1 MMNWTIFSIVL
12 RESLEALLI
21 IGILTS
27 VLKKDEAATKKHW
40 MFLIFGVL
48 AGIFVSIALGTS
60 IMFIPD
66 AVSEST
72 MNYIDVGF
80 PLVAGLMIIH
90 VMWWMHKN
98 AKNLKSDLTEKVESA
113 LSKQSLISLSLIA
126 FLAVA
131 REGLETVL
139 FLSGELIEATA
150 NKLMNLSLQIGLA
163 VVVSYVIYALL
174 QKTLGK
180 LHYKWFFRVTNV
192 LLFAAAVQL
201 IYTAYSKYQALA

>member
-1 MMNWTIFSIVL
+1 MNWTTFSIVL

-27 VLKKDEAATKKHW
+27 VLKKDEATTKKHW

-48 AGIFVSIALGTS
+48 AGIFVSLAMGLS
-60 IMFIPD
+60 IMFLPD
-66 AVSEST
+66 ALPESA
-72 MNYIDVGF
+72 MNYVDVGF

-98 AKNLKSDLTEKVESA
+98 SKTIKSDLTEKVENA
-113 LSKQSLISLSLIA
+113 LSRQSLISLSLIA
-126 FLAVA
+126 FLAVT

-139 FLSGELIEATA
+139 FLSGELIEAGA
-150 NKLMNLSLQIGLA
+150 EKLLNIGGQIALA
-163 VVVSYVIYALL
+163 VIVSYVIFFIL

-180 LHYKWFFRVTNV
+180 LHYKWFFRVTNI
-192 LLFAAAVQL
+192 LLLGAAIQL
-201 IYTAYSKYQALA
+201 LYTAYNKYLALA

>member
-1 MMNWTIFSIVL
+1 MNWTTFSIVL

-27 VLKKDEAATKKHW
+27 VLKKDASTTKRHW
-40 MFLIFGVL
+40 LFLMFGVL
-48 AGIFVSIALGTS
+48 AGVLVSLALGTS
-60 IMFIPD
+60 IMFLPD
-66 AVSEST
+66 AVPESA

-98 AKNLKSDLTEKVESA
+98 SKNIKSDLTEKVENA
-113 LSKQSLISLSLIA
+113 LSKQSLISLALIS
-126 FLAVA
+126 FLAVT

-150 NKLMNLSLQIGLA
+150 EKLLSLSGQVALA
-163 VVVSYVIYALL
+163 VMASFIIYFVL
-174 QKTLGK
+174 QRTLGR

-192 LLFAAAVQL
+192 LLFGAAVQL
-201 IYTAYSKYQALA
+201 LYTAYNKYQALV

>member
-1 MMNWTIFSIVL
+1 MNWTTFSIVL

-27 VLKKDEAATKKHW
+27 VLKKDAATTKRHW

-66 AVSEST
+66 AVPESL

-80 PLVAGLMIIH
+80 PLIAGLMIVH

-98 AKNLKSDLTEKVESA
+98 AKNIKSDLTEKVEDA

-150 NKLMNLSLQIGLA
+150 EKLLSLSWQIALA
-163 VVVSYVIYALL
+163 IAVSYVIYVVL
-174 QKTLGK
+174 QRTLGT

-192 LLFAAAVQL
+192 LLLGAAIQL
-201 IYTAYSKYQALA
+201 LYTAYIKYQSLA

>member
-1 MMNWTIFSIVL
+1 MNWTAFSIVL

-27 VLKKDEAATKKHW
+27 VLKKDESTTKKHW

-48 AGIFVSIALGTS
+48 AGIFVSLALGMS
-60 IMFIPD
+60 IMFLPD
-66 AVSEST
+66 ALPESA

-98 AKNLKSDLTEKVESA
+98 ARTMKSDLTEKVENA
-113 LSKQSLISLSLIA
+113 LSKQSLISLLLIS

-139 FLSGELIEATA
+139 FLSGELIEATFD
-150 NKLMNLSLQIGLA
+150 KLINLGGQIALA
-163 VVVSYVIYALL
+163 VAASYVIYFIL
-174 QKTLGK
+174 QKSLGS
-180 LHYKWFFRVTNV
+180 LHFKWFFRVTNV
-192 LLFAAAVQL
+192 LLFAAAIQL
-201 IYTAYSKYQALA
+201 FYTAYNKYQYI

>member
-1 MMNWTIFSIVL
+1 MNWTTFSIVL

-27 VLKKDEAATKKHW
+27 VLKKDEATTKKHW

-48 AGIFVSIALGTS
+48 VGVFVSLAMGLS
-60 IMFIPD
+60 IMFLPD
-66 AVSEST
+66 ALPESA
-72 MNYIDVGF
+72 MNYVDVGF
-80 PLVAGLMIIH
+80 PLIAGLMIIH

-98 AKNLKSDLTEKVESA
+98 SKSIKSDLTEKVENA
-113 LSKQSLISLSLIA
+113 LSRQSLISLTLIA

-139 FLSGELIEATA
+139 FLSGELIEAGA
-150 NKLMNLSLQIGLA
+150 EKLINIGGQIALA
-163 VVVSYVIYALL
+163 VIASYIIFFVL

-201 IYTAYSKYQALA
+201 LYTAYNKYQSLV

>member
-1 MMNWTIFSIVL
+1 MNWAAFSIVL

-27 VLKKDEAATKKHW
+27 VLKKDQNTTKKHW

-48 AGIFVSIALGTS
+48 AGVFVSLALGMS
-60 IMFIPD
+60 IMFLPD
-66 AVSEST
+66 AVPESA

-98 AKNLKSDLTEKVESA
+98 AKTVKSDLTEKVENA
-113 LSKQSLISLSLIA
+113 LSKQSLISLLLIS

-139 FLSGELIEATA
+139 FLSGELIEATSD
-150 NKLMNLSLQIGLA
+150 KLLNLGGQIALA
-163 VVVSYVIYALL
+163 VIVSYVIYFIL
-174 QKTLGK
+174 QKSLGS
-180 LHYKWFFRVTNV
+180 LHFKWFFRVTNV

-201 IYTAYSKYQALA
+201 LYTAYNKYQYI

>member
-1 MMNWTIFSIVL
+1 MNWTTFSIVL

-27 VLKKDEAATKKHW
+27 VLKKDETTTKKHW

-48 AGIFVSIALGTS
+48 AGVFVSIALGTS

-98 AKNLKSDLTEKVESA
+98 SKTIKSDLTEKVENA

-150 NKLMNLSLQIGLA
+150 NKLVNLSLQIALA
-163 VVVSYVIYALL
+163 IVVSYLIYALL

-192 LLFAAAVQL
+192 LLLAAAMQL

>member
-1 MMNWTIFSIVL
+1 MNWTTFSIVL

-27 VLKKDEAATKKHW
+27 VLKKDETTTKKHW
-40 MFLIFGVL
+40 MFLVFGVL

-163 VVVSYVIYALL
+163 VVVSYVIYVLL

>member
-1 MMNWTIFSIVL
+1 MNWTTFSIVL

-27 VLKKDEAATKKHW
+27 VLKKDEATTKKHW

-48 AGIFVSIALGTS
+48 AGVFVSLAMGLS
-60 IMFIPD
+60 IMFLPD
-66 AVSEST
+66 ALPESA
-72 MNYIDVGF
+72 MNYVDVGF
-80 PLVAGLMIIH
+80 PLIAGLMIIH

-98 AKNLKSDLTEKVESA
+98 SKSIKSDLTEKVENA
-113 LSKQSLISLSLIA
+113 LSRQSLISLTLIA

-139 FLSGELIEATA
+139 FLSGELIEAGA
-150 NKLMNLSLQIGLA
+150 EKLINIGGQIALA
-163 VVVSYVIYALL
+163 VIASYIIFFVL

-201 IYTAYSKYQALA
+201 LYTAYNKYQSLV

>member
-1 MMNWTIFSIVL
+1 MNWTTFSIVL

-27 VLKKDEAATKKHW
+27 VLKKDEATTKKHW

-98 AKNLKSDLTEKVESA
+98 AKNLKSDLTEKVENA
-113 LSKQSLISLSLIA
+113 LNKQSLISLSLIA

-150 NKLMNLSLQIGLA
+150 NKLVNLSLQIALA
-163 VVVSYVIYALL
+163 VVVSYVIYVLL

>member
-1 MMNWTIFSIVL
+1 MNWTTFSIVL

-27 VLKKDEAATKKHW
+27 VLKKDEATTKKHW

-48 AGIFVSIALGTS
+48 AGIFVSIGLGTS

-98 AKNLKSDLTEKVESA
+98 AKNLKSDLTEKVETA

-150 NKLMNLSLQIGLA
+150 NKLLNLSLQIGLA
-163 VVVSYVIYALL
+163 IVVSYLIYVLL
-174 QKTLGK
+174 QRTLGK

>member
-1 MMNWTIFSIVL
+1 MNWTAFSIVL

-27 VLKKDEAATKKHW
+27 VLKKDSNTTKTHW

-48 AGIFVSIALGTS
+48 AGIALSLTLGMAIMFLPDALPESALG
-60 IMFIPD
+60 
-66 AVSEST
+66 
-72 MNYIDVGF
+72 YIDVGF

-98 AKNLKSDLTEKVESA
+98 ARTMTSDLKGQVQDA
-113 LSKQSLISLSLIA
+113 INKQSLVSLLLIS

-139 FLSGELIEATA
+139 FLSGELIEATSE
-150 NKLMNLSLQIGLA
+150 KLLNLGMQIGLA
-163 VVVSYVIYALL
+163 VAVSYGIYYVL
-174 QKTLGK
+174 QRTLGG
-180 LHYKWFFRVTNV
+180 LHMKWFFRVTNV
-192 LLFAAAVQL
+192 LLAVAAVQL
-201 IYTAYSKYQALA
+201 LYTAYSKYQYL

>member
-1 MMNWTIFSIVL
+1 MNWTTFSIVL

-27 VLKKDEAATKKHW
+27 VLKKDEATTKKHW

-48 AGIFVSIALGTS
+48 AGIFVSLAMGLS
-60 IMFIPD
+60 IMFLPD
-66 AVSEST
+66 ALPESA
-72 MNYIDVGF
+72 MNYVDVGF
-80 PLVAGLMIIH
+80 PLIAGLMIIH

-98 AKNLKSDLTEKVESA
+98 SKNIKSDLTEKVENA
-113 LSKQSLISLSLIA
+113 LSRQSLISLTLIA

-139 FLSGELIEATA
+139 FLSGELIEAGA
-150 NKLMNLSLQIGLA
+150 EKLLNIGGQIALA
-163 VVVSYVIYALL
+163 VIASYVIFLVL

-201 IYTAYSKYQALA
+201 LYTAYNKYQSLV

>member
-1 MMNWTIFSIVL
+1 MNWAAFSIVL

-27 VLKKDEAATKKHW
+27 VLKKDQNTTKKHW

-48 AGIFVSIALGTS
+48 AGIFVSLAMGLS
-60 IMFIPD
+60 IMFLPD
-66 AVSEST
+66 ALPESA
-72 MNYIDVGF
+72 MNYVDVGF

-98 AKNLKSDLTEKVESA
+98 AKNIKSDLTEKVEDA
-113 LSKQSLISLSLIA
+113 LSKQNLISLLLIS

-139 FLSGELIEATA
+139 FLSGELIEATSQ
-150 NKLMNLSLQIGLA
+150 KLFSLGGQIALA
-163 VVVSYVIYALL
+163 ILASYAIYFIL
-174 QKTLGK
+174 QKTLGS

-201 IYTAYSKYQALA
+201 LYTAYNKYQYI

>member
-1 MMNWTIFSIVL
+1 MNWTAFSIVL

-21 IGILTS
+21 IGILSS
-27 VLKKDEAATKKHW
+27 VLKKDENTTKKHW

-48 AGIFVSIALGTS
+48 AGIFVSLALGMS
-60 IMFIPD
+60 IMFLPD
-66 AVSEST
+66 ALPESAL
-72 MNYIDVGF
+72 NYIDVGF

-98 AKNLKSDLTEKVESA
+98 ARTMKSDLTEKVENA
-113 LSKQSLISLSLIA
+113 LSKQSLISLLLIS

-139 FLSGELIEATA
+139 FLSGELIEATSD
-150 NKLMNLSLQIGLA
+150 KLLNLSGQIALA
-163 VVVSYVIYALL
+163 IAVSYAIYFIL
-174 QKTLGK
+174 QKSLGS
-180 LHYKWFFRVTNV
+180 LHFKWFFRVTNV

-201 IYTAYSKYQALA
+201 LYTAYNKYQYI

>member
-1 MMNWTIFSIVL
+1 MNWTAFSIVL

-27 VLKKDEAATKKHW
+27 VLKKDENTTKKHW

-48 AGIFVSIALGTS
+48 AGIFVSLALGMS
-60 IMFIPD
+60 IMFLPD
-66 AVSEST
+66 ALPESA

-98 AKNLKSDLTEKVESA
+98 ARTIKSDLTEKVENA
-113 LSKQSLISLSLIA
+113 LSKQSLISLLLIS

-139 FLSGELIEATA
+139 FLSGELIEATSD
-150 NKLMNLSLQIGLA
+150 KLLNLGGQIALA
-163 VVVSYVIYALL
+163 VGVSYAIYYVL
-174 QKTLGK
+174 QMTLGS
-180 LHYKWFFRVTNV
+180 LHFKWFFRVTNV

-201 IYTAYSKYQALA
+201 LYTAYNKYQYI

>member
-1 MMNWTIFSIVL
+1 MNWTTFSIVL

-27 VLKKDEAATKKHW
+27 VLKKDETTTKKHW

-48 AGIFVSIALGTS
+48 AGILVSIALGTS

-80 PLVAGLMIIH
+80 PLIAGLMIIH

-98 AKNLKSDLTEKVESA
+98 SKHLKSDLTEKVENA
-113 LSKQSLISLSLIA
+113 LNKQSLISLSLIA

-150 NKLMNLSLQIGLA
+150 NKIMNLSLQIGLA
-163 VVVSYVIYALL
+163 VIVSYVIYAVL
-174 QKTLGK
+174 QRTLGR

-192 LLFAAAVQL
+192 LLLAAAVQL
-201 IYTAYSKYQALA
+201 IYTAYSKYQSLA

>member
-1 MMNWTIFSIVL
+1 MNWTAFSIVL

-27 VLKKDEAATKKHW
+27 VLKKDQNTTKKHW

-48 AGIFVSIALGTS
+48 AGIFVSLVLGMS
-60 IMFIPD
+60 IMFLPD
-66 AVSEST
+66 ALPDSA

-98 AKNLKSDLTEKVESA
+98 AKTIKSDLTEKVENA
-113 LSKQSLISLSLIA
+113 LSRQSMISLLLIS

-139 FLSGELIEATA
+139 FLSGELIEATSQ
-150 NKLMNLSLQIGLA
+150 KLLNLGGQIALA
-163 VVVSYVIYALL
+163 VAASYAIYFVL
-174 QKTLGK
+174 QKSLGS

-201 IYTAYSKYQALA
+201 LYTAYNKYQYI

>member
-1 MMNWTIFSIVL
+1 MSWTTFSIVL

-27 VLKKDEAATKKHW
+27 VLKKDETTTKKHW

-48 AGIFVSIALGTS
+48 AGIFVSLALGMS
-60 IMFIPD
+60 IMFLPD
-66 AVSEST
+66 ALPET
-72 MNYIDVGF
+72 AMNYIDVGF

-98 AKNLKSDLTEKVESA
+98 AKNIKSDLTEKVEDA
-113 LSKQSLISLSLIA
+113 LGKQSLISLALIS

-139 FLSGELIEATA
+139 FLSGELIEAGA
-150 NKLMNLSLQIGLA
+150 DKLLNLAGQVTLA
-163 VVVSYVIYALL
+163 VAVSYGIYFVM
-174 QKTLGK
+174 QKVLGSF
-180 LHYKWFFRVTNV
+180 HYKWFFRITNV

-201 IYTAYSKYQALA
+201 LYMAYNKYQYI

>member
-1 MMNWTIFSIVL
+1 MNWTTFSIVL

-27 VLKKDEAATKKHW
+27 VLKKDEATTKKHW

-80 PLVAGLMIIH
+80 PLLAGLMIIH

-98 AKNLKSDLTEKVESA
+98 AKNLKSDLTEKVENA

-150 NKLMNLSLQIGLA
+150 NKLMNLSLQIALA
-163 VVVSYVIYALL
+163 VVVSYVIYALI
-174 QKTLGK
+174 QKTLGR

-201 IYTAYSKYQALA
+201 IYTAYSKYQGLA

>member
-1 MMNWTIFSIVL
+1 MNWTTFSIVL

-27 VLKKDEAATKKHW
+27 VLKKDSSTTKTHW

-48 AGIFVSIALGTS
+48 AGIFVSVALGYS

-66 AVSEST
+66 AVPEAA

-80 PLVAGLMIIH
+80 PLIAGLMIIH

-98 AKNLKSDLTEKVESA
+98 AKNIKSDLSEKVEDA
-113 LSKQSLISLSLIA
+113 LSKQSLISLTLIA

-150 NKLMNLSLQIGLA
+150 EKLLDLSWQIGLA
-163 VVVSYVIYALL
+163 VVVSYIIYVLL

-180 LHYKWFFRVTNV
+180 LHYRWFFRVTNV
-192 LLFAAAVQL
+192 LLLGAAVQL
-201 IYTAYSKYQALA
+201 LYTAYNKYQSMI

>member
-1 MMNWTIFSIVL
+1 MNWTAFSIVL

-27 VLKKDEAATKKHW
+27 VLKKDANTTRTHW

-48 AGIFVSIALGTS
+48 AGIALSLTLGMS
-60 IMFIPD
+60 IMFLPD
-66 AVSEST
+66 ALPESA
-72 MNYIDVGF
+72 MGYIDVGF

-98 AKNLKSDLTEKVESA
+98 ARNMTSDLKGQVQDA
-113 LSKQSLISLSLIA
+113 INKQSLVSLLLIS

-139 FLSGELIEATA
+139 FLSGELIEATSE
-150 NKLMNLSLQIGLA
+150 KLLNLGMQIALA
-163 VVVSYVIYALL
+163 VVVSYGIYFVL
-174 QKTLGK
+174 QKTLGG
-180 LHYKWFFRVTNV
+180 LHMKWFFRVTNV
-192 LLFAAAVQL
+192 LLAAAAVQL
-201 IYTAYSKYQALA
+201 LYTAYNKYQYL

>member
-1 MMNWTIFSIVL
+1 MNWTTFSRVL

-27 VLKKDEAATKKHW
+27 VLKKDETTTKKHW
-40 MFLIFGVL
+40 MFLVFGVL

-163 VVVSYVIYALL
+163 VVVSYVIYVLL

>member
-1 MMNWTIFSIVL
+1 MNWTTFSIVL

-27 VLKKDEAATKKHW
+27 VLKKDETTTKKHW
-40 MFLIFGVL
+40 MFLVFGVL

-98 AKNLKSDLTEKVESA
+98 AKNLKSDLTEKVETA

-150 NKLMNLSLQIGLA
+150 NKLINLSLQIGLA
-163 VVVSYVIYALL
+163 VVVSYVIYVLL